1 MESAFRHL
9 HMPHELACEFLAVFS
24 RFEYALKSTEYAY
37 GNEGKVEPWWDK
49 FSNDID
55 GAFNKITEPE
65 FLEATDYLLKSPPRK
80 QALSNDRII
89 FNDQTI
95 DNNQAKAHQVFKM
108 IRTVR
113 NNLFHGGKYLP
124 NGEMEEGRNKRL
136 VESSLLILKS
146 CVHLHP
152 HVGQSYEH

>member
-9 HMPHELACEFLAVFS
+9 HMPYELACEFLAVFS
-24 RFEYALKSTEYAY
+24 RFEYALKSTEYAH
-37 GNEGKVEPWWDK
+37 GNKGKVEPWWDK
-49 FSNDID
+49 YSNDID
-55 GAFNKITEPE
+55 DAFNEITEPE
-65 FLEATDYLLKSPPRK
+65 FIEATAYLLGTPPRK
-80 QALSNDRII
+80 QILSEGRVI

-95 DNNQAKAHQVFKM
+95 DNNQAKANQVFKM

-124 NGEMEEGRNKRL
+124 NGEIEEGRNESL
-136 VESSLLILKS
+136 VRYSLLILKS

-152 HVGQSYEH
+152 QVGQSYEH